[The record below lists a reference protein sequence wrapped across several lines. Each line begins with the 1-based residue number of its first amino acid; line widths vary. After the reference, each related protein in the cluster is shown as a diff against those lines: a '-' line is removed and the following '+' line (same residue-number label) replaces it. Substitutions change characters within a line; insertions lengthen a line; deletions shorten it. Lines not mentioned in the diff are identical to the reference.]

1 MVVVS
6 DVVVDGWQG
15 DATSASGCGCHAV
28 SVVADEIV
36 SVGEPAVEAP
46 TAAPAAQPSVA
57 PPDMALPTLQP
68 ASEPV
73 PVEVQQTTALA
84 EEEPQKTEPAPAPL
98 EPQPETP
105 ATEASEADAKEMVAA
120 DEPAA
125 ADAEKPLVDASTEP
139 ADEPAA
145 APEDGN
151 PTEPVEPAEPAP
163 AEPAL
168 PVEPEEPNLFEDA
181 EDTAAVSKPFD
192 EAPSELE
199 DGSSPAAAAEPV
211 ETEDAVEVDVEP
223 GDADAGEAPV
233 VDEEAPA
240 VDLPAD
246 EPLTEEPPAAE
257 PPAPEADPFDGA
269 GESGE
274 PLRRW
279 IDRSGGYA
287 VVAALVDVRADG
299 TCVLDSAGQTLTVPL
314 ESLSDHDRNYA
325 QRAQQRLAAQRAAEP
340 EASDTASM
348 EHQPEVVQVSSST
361 ATASKALPSSIS
373 SDAPPPVETWLTL
386 LA

>member
-1 MVVVS
+1 
-6 DVVVDGWQG
+6 
-15 DATSASGCGCHAV
+15 
-28 SVVADEIV
+28 
-36 SVGEPAVEAP
+36 
-46 TAAPAAQPSVA
+46 
-57 PPDMALPTLQP
+57 
-68 ASEPV
+68 
-73 PVEVQQTTALA
+73 
-84 EEEPQKTEPAPAPL
+84 
-98 EPQPETP
+98 
-105 ATEASEADAKEMVAA
+105 MVAA

-151 PTEPVEPAEPAP
+151 PTEPVEPAEPAPAEPAP

-211 ETEDAVEVDVEP
+211 ETEDAVEIDVEP
-223 GDADAGEAPV
+223 GEADAGEAPV

-240 VDLPAD
+240 ADLPAD

-348 EHQPEVVQVSSST
+348 
-361 ATASKALPSSIS
+361 
-373 SDAPPPVETWLTL
+373 
-386 LA
+386 